1 MLTELSLRIV
11 SGRTPGTLSVFAAL
25 DAGHAPAAPPW
36 LVELAPALAGFALA
50 AALAFTL
57 SVLIARLCVRWGL
70 LDRPA
75 ARRIHRRPVPRLG
88 GIAIFLA
95 VALVA
100 ALLVRPANAYEA
112 HVYGGLFVASVL
124 IVGVMAVDDLRG
136 LPPLP
141 RLGVQTVAAL
151 IVMFP
156 LGQGIVIE
164 VLHNPLVS
172 ATSGHIFLPLWIAV
186 PFTWFWIVGLMNT
199 INWVD
204 GVDGLAGGV
213 VSITALAMG
222 AISWLLGQHSAALL
236 CWIVAGATL
245 GFLPLNWHPARM
257 FMGDSGAM
265 FLGLALAVLAN
276 VGGARLAML
285 LMLLG
290 VPILDTA
297 RVILRRVREGR
308 SPLRFDRSHLHYRL
322 MAGGLS
328 QRQIALIFYAV
339 TVVFGAV
346 TVLSAFLETRVGFLR
361 VRVAGVPL
369 GVSELPTLLGL
380 VGVALVSVGI
390 WRLAVRRRRRTGVA
404 PGASFVS
411 LPSPPPAGS
420 ALYSG
425 EAPTLP
431 APWRGA
437 KGRPHPRQAP
447 ADGAHDRPQPPIW
460 PTPSTSGSHRQP

>member
-1 MLTELSLRIV
+1 MLADLLLRAA
-11 SGRTPGTLSVFAAL
+11 SGRAPYASTFAAL
-25 DAGHAPAAPPW
+25 SIKHTTAAPPQW
-36 LVELAPALAGFALA
+36 AELAPALAGFALA
-50 AALAFTL
+50 AALTFAL
-57 SVLIARLCVRWGL
+57 SLLIARLCVRWGL
-70 LDRPA
+70 LDHPA
-75 ARRIHRRPVPRLG
+75 ARRIHRWPVPRLG

-95 VALVA
+95 VAVVA

-112 HVYGGLFVASVL
+112 RVYAGFFAASVL
-124 IVGVMAVDDLRG
+124 IVAVMVVDDLHG

-141 RLGVQTVAAL
+141 RLGVQTLAAL
-151 IVMFP
+151 IAMFP
-156 LGQGIVIE
+156 LGHGTLIE

-172 ATSGHIFLPLWIAV
+172 ATTGHIFLPLWIAV

-199 INWVD
+199 INWID

-213 VSITALAMG
+213 VGITALAMG
-222 AISWLLGQHSAALL
+222 IISWLLGQHSAAIL

-257 FMGDSGAM
+257 FMGDCGAM

-290 VPILDTA
+290 LPIFDTA
-297 RVILRRVREGR
+297 RVILRRLREGR

-322 MAGGLS
+322 MAGGLG

-339 TVVFGAV
+339 TAVFGAV
-346 TVLSAFLETRVGFLR
+346 TILSAYLETRVGFMR

-380 VGVALVSVGI
+380 VGVALVSFGI
-390 WRLAVRRRRRTGVA
+390 WRLAVRRRQRTGVA

-411 LPSPPPAGS
+411 LPSPPPGWRA
-420 ALYSG
+420 ARSG
-425 EAPTLP
+425 EAPAHSPLR
-431 APWRGA
+431 RGA
-437 KGRPHPRQAP
+437 AERPRARRAAAERSHELPL
-447 ADGAHDRPQPPIW
+447 PPIT
-460 PTPSTSGSHRQP
+460 PSPSTSGSHRQP